1 MENNDFVWL
10 PSLGQDAENITH
22 FFCKAVQIENESDIQ
37 SAYNNV
43 VQHLEYFSN
52 GHSVDYGVRAISA
65 KDNII
70 QYFFNGENAVP
81 GYIRYW
87 LTEYYG
93 NRFGDISK
101 YSNRHLETYKKLRKL
116 YLQIDKKEHFKW
128 SVYKGVRSILGKI
141 HIDI

>member
-22 FFCKAVQIENESDIQ
+22 FFCKTVQLENESDIK

-52 GHSVDYGVRAISA
+52 GHSVVYGVRAISA

-70 QYFFNGENAVP
+70 QYFFNGENA
-81 GYIRYW
+81 
-87 LTEYYG
+87 
-93 NRFGDISK
+93 DI
-101 YSNRHLETYKKLRKL
+101 
-116 YLQIDKKEHFKW
+116 I
-128 SVYKGVRSILGKI
+128 
-141 HIDI
+141 

>member
-1 MENNDFVWL
+1 MR
-10 PSLGQDAENITH
+10 Q
-22 FFCKAVQIENESDIQ
+22 
-37 SAYNNV
+37 
-43 VQHLEYFSN
+43 LECFSN

-70 QYFFNGENAVP
+70 QYFFNGENAVS

-93 NRFGDISK
+93 NIFGDISK

-116 YLQIDKKEHFKW
+116 YLQIDKKEHLKW

>member
-22 FFCKAVQIENESDIQ
+22 FFCKAVQLENESDIK

-101 YSNRHLETYKKLRKL
+101 YSNRHLETYKNLENYTYR
-116 YLQIDKKEHFKW
+116 
-128 SVYKGVRSILGKI
+128 
-141 HIDI
+141 

>member
-22 FFCKAVQIENESDIQ
+22 FFCKTVQLENESDIK

-52 GHSVDYGVRAISA
+52 G
-65 KDNII
+65 
-70 QYFFNGENAVP
+70 ENAVP

-87 LTEYYG
+87 LSGYYG
-93 NRFGDISK
+93 NRFGDICK

>member
-1 MENNDFVWL
+1 MILYGCRHWDKTQKIL
-10 PSLGQDAENITH
+10 HIS
-22 FFCKAVQIENESDIQ
+22 FCKAVQLENESDIK

-81 GYIRYW
+81 
-87 LTEYYG
+87 
-93 NRFGDISK
+93 DI
-101 YSNRHLETYKKLRKL
+101 YV
-116 YLQIDKKEHFKW
+116 I
-128 SVYKGVRSILGKI
+128 G
-141 HIDI
+141 

>member
-22 FFCKAVQIENESDIQ
+22 FFCKAVQLENESDIK

-93 NRFGDISK
+93 NRFGDIS
-101 YSNRHLETYKKLRKL
+101 
-116 YLQIDKKEHFKW
+116 
-128 SVYKGVRSILGKI
+128 
-141 HIDI
+141 